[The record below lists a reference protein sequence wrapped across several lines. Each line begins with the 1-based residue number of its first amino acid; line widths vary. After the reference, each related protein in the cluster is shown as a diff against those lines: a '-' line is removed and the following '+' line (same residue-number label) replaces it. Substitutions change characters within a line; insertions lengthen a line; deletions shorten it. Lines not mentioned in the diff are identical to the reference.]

1 MAMQLVRFT
10 LTMTIR
16 ILAVLCPI
24 HPRWGRKQCYYIAIQ
39 PYHPTGSA
47 DRHRAVCVD
56 RLVQRSLTA
65 RSNLGEF
72 RDDPVV
78 NAGQRPAY
86 PGGPGACVPGPEQSR
101 GVRDDPVGNAGQRP
115 AYPGGPGARVPGW
128 ARGPR
133 TRTGAI

>member
-1 MAMQLVRFT
+1 MDGRGEKFFAPTVDTDETIDPDDAFNVAVRLVQFV

-16 ILAVLCPI
+16 ISTVPCPI

-78 NAGQRPAY
+78 NAGQRLAY
-86 PGGPGACVPGPEQSR
+86 PGGPEACVPGPEQSSGSFAMIR
-101 GVRDDPVGNAGQRP
+101 
-115 AYPGGPGARVPGW
+115 
-128 ARGPR
+128 
-133 TRTGAI
+133 

>member
-86 PGGPGACVPGPEQSR
+86 PGGPGACVPG
-101 GVRDDPVGNAGQRP
+101 
-115 AYPGGPGARVPGW
+115 W

-133 TRTGAI
+133 TRVGQRPVYPGGPEARVLGPEQSRGVSQ

>member
-86 PGGPGACVPGPEQSR
+86 SDRSNLVE
-101 GVRDDPVGNAGQRP
+101 VRDDPVGNAGQRP
-115 AYPGGPGARVPGW
+115 AYPGGPGACVPGW

>member
-1 MAMQLVRFT
+1 MAMQWARGPRTRVGGFT
-10 LTMTIR
+10 LTYDDTR
-16 ILAVLCPI
+16 VGHWRYCAEA
-24 HPRWGRKQCYYIAIQ
+24 HPSTMGAHDPVQCYGPGARVSAIQ

-86 PGGPGACVPGPEQSR
+86 PGGPEARVLGPEQSR
-101 GVRDDPVGNAGQRP
+101 GVSR
-115 AYPGGPGARVPGW
+115 
-128 ARGPR
+128 
-133 TRTGAI
+133 